1 MRNTAKNPF
10 IFMTSS
16 SLVTITDR
24 KAGNIR
30 ELLEGIKEVSGSSI
44 YHHSHQVYR
53 EWQTFGKPPIHDFGY
68 WVGEVMR
75 EKGLGERL
83 AAVDPTQYDDIRS
96 FRNRLVEIIEEYL
109 QNDPLIKINQ
119 APQGSQF
126 NFCES
131 TSIILDT
138 GIRAYDL
145 DEFIEALGRIT
156 RRSLYYHLFEARIRL
171 HHFDNDFSIWLREQM
186 DAPKIAGDI
195 SKLDLSVYSLEQLR
209 AHLFMIL
216 GKYRGVSPRELVKKV
231 VQLPAEMVELLLDTI
246 SYPVRSL
253 NRFLDEKIKPEEL
266 PDLRSKGNNN
276 KGGNK

>member
-1 MRNTAKNPF
+1 MRNKAINPF

-24 KAGNIR
+24 KAHNIR

-53 EWQTFGKPPIHDFGY
+53 EWQTFGRPPIHDFGY
-68 WVGEVMR
+68 WVGEVIR

-96 FRNRLVEIIEEYL
+96 FRNDLVAIIEDHL
-109 QNDPLIKINQ
+109 SNDPIINQ
-119 APQGSQF
+119 APPGGQF

-131 TSIILDT
+131 TSIVLDT
-138 GIRAYDL
+138 GLRADNL

-171 HHFDNDFSIWLREQM
+171 QRFDNDFSIWFREQL
-186 DAPKIAGDI
+186 DSPQIADEI
-195 SKLDLSVYSLEQLR
+195 SKLDISVYSLEQLR
-209 AHLFMIL
+209 AHLFVIL
-216 GKYRGVSPRELVKKV
+216 GRYRGIPPLDLVKRA
-231 VQLPAEMVELLLDTI
+231 VQLPAEVMDMLLDTV

-253 NRFLDEKIKPEEL
+253 NRLWDEKVRREGLSEL
-266 PDLRSKGNNN
+266 RRRDRKR
-276 KGGNK
+276 KGGAE